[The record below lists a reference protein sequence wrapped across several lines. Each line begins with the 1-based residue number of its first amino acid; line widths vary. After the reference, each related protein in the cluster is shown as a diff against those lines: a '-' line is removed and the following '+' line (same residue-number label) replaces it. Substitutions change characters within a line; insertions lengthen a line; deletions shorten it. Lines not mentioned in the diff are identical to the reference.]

1 MSFSYNPYMHI
12 EVIRSD
18 RFFRVHCHSCGWDGP
33 VMTGNV
39 TVDMAF
45 EVMADHVQHSHAR
58 TKEDF
63 TGWSSY

>member
-1 MSFSYNPYMHI
+1 MSFAYNPYMHI
-12 EVIRSD
+12 EVVRSD
-18 RFFRVHCHSCGWDGP
+18 RFFRVLCTSCDWHGP

-45 EVMADHVQHSHAR
+45 EVIADHVQHSHAR

-63 TGWSSY
+63 ADWGSH